1 MAEHALRRS
10 GRMVRH
16 AHHDGRAPPA
26 PFVLVGTLVFLA
38 SVAAGT
44 DGVRHRRPRVTGL
57 GCYALLPLTISLSQE
72 QLVAMPSMVAGAII
86 TSLTSSHAG

>member
-1 MAEHALRRS
+1 MTGVLLLLSSCSSAPS
-10 GRMVRH
+10 CSS
-16 AHHDGRAPPA
+16 RA
-26 PFVLVGTLVFLA
+26 
-38 SVAAGT
+38 VAAGT

-72 QLVAMPSMVAGAII
+72 QLVAMPSMVAGAIF